1 MFQDILRES
10 PIYQEIVEQGRSEE
24 RQRELQRQRLTLT
37 GVVQRHFSEIT
48 ALAKQQADGITD
60 PEVLQTAILRLL
72 DAQTVEEARQILL
85 SMNQNETR
93 H

>member
-10 PIYQEIVEQGRSEE
+10 PIYQEIVEQGRDEE
-24 RQRELQRQRLTLT
+24 RQQELQRQRQTLT
-37 GVVQRHFSEIT
+37 SFVQRHFSEIT
-48 ALAKQQADGITD
+48 ALALQQADGITD

-85 SMNQNETR
+85 GVNQNETR